1 MFHCFKFDMKRLAI
15 ANVHCFPGCMGLF
28 LLASLFF
35 TTFPQV
41 DLWFS
46 HLFYLENGIFPANDL
61 LLVKGI
67 YFLTPWMGRL
77 AFIFALGILAWAMV
91 FPPQVSR
98 RHWRRASAVVAV
110 VILGIGLLVHTVL
123 KDGMGRPRPRDVQI
137 FTGSTV
143 YVPIFEPSQFCQT
156 NCSFVSG
163 HAAAGFALMSVGM
176 LGVRRRRQFWLSTG
190 IVVGCAI
197 GLARIAQGGHF
208 LSDVVFSLIA
218 IWSCH
223 LLIRATWLRFRV
235 WQLRRVAVAVSQL
248 QRSL

>member
-1 MFHCFKFDMKRLAI
+1 MFHFFKFDMRRLAI
-15 ANVHCFPGCMGLF
+15 ANAHSFAGCIFLC

-35 TTFPQV
+35 VSFPQA

-46 HLFYLENGIFPANDL
+46 NLFYAQSGIFPANDL

-77 AFIFALGILAWAMV
+77 AFVVALAILVLAMV
-91 FPPQVSR
+91 FPAQVSR

-123 KDGMGRPRPRDVQI
+123 KDGMGRPRPRDVQV
-137 FTGSTV
+137 FMGSTA
-143 YVPIFEPSQFCQT
+143 YVPIFERSQFCQT

-163 HAAAGFALMSVGM
+163 HAAVGFALMSVGM
-176 LGVRRRRQFWLSTG
+176 LGVRRRRQFWLFTG
-190 IVVGCAI
+190 IVVGCLI

-208 LSDVVFSLIA
+208 LSDVVFSLVA

-223 LLIRATWLRFRV
+223 LSIRSSWLRFRL
-235 WQLRRVAVAVSQL
+235 WRLHRAVGSDSQL